1 MSKTWSRFPFYMKI
15 KMNWVEETEKTM
27 STCACVC
34 ICTGWPWYL
43 LFAYKK
49 CLLNAQLAL
58 VIPVRIKK
66 EKVFFLADVLKVTT
80 HWAASCGSRDEKN
93 DLILYSTCH
102 RDADYNANH
111 FCWYNKT
118 YMWRMDKTN
127 YCCLNLSGRTCQQRF
142 FFSCLTEM

>member
-1 MSKTWSRFPFYMKI
+1 MQNLVKI
-15 KMNWVEETEKTM
+15 SILHENKDELGRGDRKNNVNLRMRMHMHRLT
-27 STCACVC
+27 
-34 ICTGWPWYL
+34 
-43 LFAYKK
+43 
-49 CLLNAQLAL
+49 L
-58 VIPVRIKK
+58 VSPVRIQEMFVKCATCLGHPCSHKK
-66 EKVFFLADVLKVTT
+66 GKGVFLADVLKVTT

-118 YMWRMDKTN
+118 YMWRMDQTN

-142 FFSCLTEM
+142 FSCLTEM